1 MRRTLI
7 AAALAS
13 LTTLAAGAAM
23 AQMPAPAEIIK
34 AWDKNADGVV
44 DKAEWVAAGR
54 PEDRFAMVDADK
66 DGKITA
72 EELTTA
78 MARMRANRPQGEGG
92 APPAPPAEPK
102 T

>member
-23 AQMPAPAEIIK
+23 AQMPPPSDIIK
-34 AWDKNADGVV
+34 AWDKNGDGGV
-44 DKAEWVAAGR
+44 DKSEWMAAGR
-54 PEDRFAMVDADK
+54 SESHFAVVDADK
-66 DGKITA
+66 DGKISA

-92 APPAPPAEPK
+92 APPATPAQPK

>member
-1 MRRTLI
+1 
-7 AAALAS
+7 
-13 LTTLAAGAAM
+13 M

-34 AWDKNADGVV
+34 AWDKNADGGV

-54 PEDRFAMVDADK
+54 PENRFAMVDTDK
-66 DGKITA
+66 DGKISA

-102 T
+102 N